1 MRFWFAFR
9 DSDRYVYYII
19 IDKLILFFAPL
30 FSTTVNCL
38 FIVVLCFILTSNR
51 LHSLWTIT
59 IPRSPTMTSYS
70 IAFISGVIL
79 SIYYYF
85 VLNYFSELKFSEPPY
100 QRYNPLAKD
109 QPKLA
114 SNQYLDK
121 IYPPENRKQIGKK
134 MPRW

>member
-19 IDKLILFFAPL
+19 IDKLILFFRPFVFLLLLIVCLLL
-30 FSTTVNCL
+30 FYVS
-38 FIVVLCFILTSNR
+38 FLTSNR

-121 IYPPENRKQIGKK
+121 TYPPENRN
-134 MPRW
+134 R